1 MTADQTKTDATKEFK
16 PVKKL
21 SPFVTDP
28 FNTRGR
34 KGGKGGLPASG
45 GSQKGGKSIGS
56 MPKFKGGAGG
66 DR

>member
-1 MTADQTKTDATKEFK
+1 MSEKNNNVKEFK

-28 FNTRGR
+28 FNTRGG
-34 KGGKGGLPASG
+34 KGGKKGAVISAGNAGVKKSNVKSSIKKG
-45 GSQKGGKSIGS
+45 GS
-56 MPKFKGGAGG
+56 G

>member
-1 MTADQTKTDATKEFK
+1 MTENSKTTDATKEFK

-28 FNTRGR
+28 FNTRGG
-34 KGGKGGLPASG
+34 KGGKKGSSAASSSSAGRKLNFTSSLKKG
-45 GSQKGGKSIGS
+45 GS
-56 MPKFKGGAGG
+56 G